1 MSGLPERDIG
11 GNPPEPGSRENRGR
25 KDELNPELVEHRLN
39 QIEGST
45 KKIEKDISDLRVSVG
60 KIEEGMKHV
69 ATSESVGK
77 IEEGMKHVATS
88 ESVGKIEEGMKH
100 VATRAWVL
108 GGVIG
113 GMTIAVAIA
122 GAILRFWPVVS
133 SGGG

>member
-1 MSGLPERDIG
+1 MSGSPERDIG
-11 GNPPEPGSRENRGR
+11 GNPPEPGSRENGGR
-25 KDELNPELVEHRLN
+25 KGGLNPELVDHRLN

-45 KKIEKDISDLRVSVG
+45 KKIEKDISDLRV
-60 KIEEGMKHV
+60 
-69 ATSESVGK
+69 SVGK

-133 SGGG
+133 SSGGG